1 MSDELLKKLAH
12 YCAYQERSHREV
24 KTKLLE
30 LGARGLELENIIV
43 ELISQNYLN
52 EERFAKAFAGG
63 KFRTKKW
70 GKVKIIQELKKHF
83 LSEYVIK
90 KAMKEIPDD
99 DYEKAIEYLIEKKM
113 DTLKNI
119 KNKVSKKQK
128 VMNYL
133 LQKGYSYQDIQEKL
147 TNFIS

>member
-1 MSDELLKKLAH
+1 MSDELFKKLVH
-12 YCAYQERSHREV
+12 YCAYQERSHKEV

-43 ELISQNYLN
+43 ELINQNYLN

-70 GKVKIIQELKKHF
+70 GKIKIIQELKKHY

-90 KAMKEIPDD
+90 NAMKEISED
-99 DYEKAIEYLIEKKM
+99 DYENAILFLIEKKLE
-113 DTLKNI
+113 TLKSI
-119 KNKVSKKQK
+119 KNKISKKQK
-128 VMNYL
+128 VINYL

-147 TNFIS
+147 SNFIS

>member
-83 LSEYVIK
+83 LSDYVIK
-90 KAMKEIPDD
+90 KAIKEISDD
-99 DYEKAIEYLIEKKM
+99 DYEKAIEVMEV
-113 DTLKNI
+113 LK
-119 KNKVSKKQK
+119 
-128 VMNYL
+128 L
-133 LQKGYSYQDIQEKL
+133 
-147 TNFIS
+147 